1 MTEFIE
7 GAYQYCLN
15 VGLYT
20 HTLACTFV
28 QSSKCMYNQIY
39 KAYFSNNQ
47 ITFIPAKK
55 LKYVCMYKV
64 I

>member
-1 MTEFIE
+1 MIEFIG

-28 QSSKCMYNQIY
+28 QSSKCMYNYIKHILATIRLHSYQQEIE
-39 KAYFSNNQ
+39 
-47 ITFIPAKK
+47 
-55 LKYVCMYKV
+55 VCMYV
-64 I
+64 